1 MNVQNAKSF
10 RYQFLK
16 YQRPCGINFFLTI
29 RRSRPPTAA
38 AELRALAKG
47 EKMAWFIDSDRVKRS
62 TKTELKHWNDVHRPG
77 EEIPHSGIYFC
88 TGCNKEIACNEG
100 DPFPPQNHSQHSHS
114 APPIRWKLLVK
125 TE

>member
-1 MNVQNAKSF
+1 MLLALGSCCVGLGSNSAVNADGF
-10 RYQFLK
+10 
-16 YQRPCGINFFLTI
+16 
-29 RRSRPPTAA
+29 AA
-38 AELRALAKG
+38 GYFGSLAKG

>member
-1 MNVQNAKSF
+1 MKKQACPLCFSDASF
-10 RYQFLK
+10 EFTSNPSGK
-16 YQRPCGINFFLTI
+16 FFSCLNCT
-29 RRSRPPTAA
+29 
-38 AELRALAKG
+38 EF
-47 EKMAWFIDSDRVKRS
+47 FIDASSEKYIEDLPEV